1 MVMCEHRFIEVVG
14 TKLDFEKSDNG
25 RIETTVR
32 RKACHKCYK
41 TKTEI
46 ELEQQLAAANAR
58 VAELKADMSALEKTR
73 CAGYD
78 AVTIRAEQAEARV
91 AELEQDLTAQDMLIQ
106 EAKNGA
112 EAMTAKFEQAEAQCA
127 AMRLRFEKYVR
138 GNCKLIRHSVA
149 DGLDKPDEVEG
160 ECGGYCQNF
169 DEPHQICQE
178 CIAAYDPEAE
188 YNDEVTDAGTAILA
202 DNKRMREA
210 LERCGL
216 CRDYSHE
223 KVKCYHDYEGHRPP
237 QATCDHPEAG
247 FKLVDWAA
255 LPAEQ
260 PQRQW
265 YRDPCDPFR
274 QQ

>member
-1 MVMCEHRFIEVVG
+1 MEEQWLAYLRENNPELYQQAVESVKWSAEWR
-14 TKLDFEKSDNG
+14 DN
-25 RIETTVR
+25 
-32 RKACHKCYK
+32 A
-41 TKTEI
+41 
-46 ELEQQLAAANAR
+46 LAAANAR
-58 VAELKADMSALEKTR
+58 
-73 CAGYD
+73 
-78 AVTIRAEQAEARV
+78 I
-91 AELEQDLTAQDMLIQ
+91 AELENDLTWFT
-106 EAKNGA
+106 KNGRELIKLHQQKA
-112 EAMTAKFEQAEAQCA
+112 EQAEAQCA

-160 ECGGYCQNF
+160 KCGGYCQNF

-255 LPAEQ
+255 LDEKP
-260 PQRQW
+260 
-265 YRDPCDPFR
+265 
-274 QQ
+274 